1 MSIVGKIGAELEQ
14 LKRRIPGVTT
24 ATITG
29 VSPLRIRGASGDVL
43 VQHTYGWPVSVGDL
57 VLVVRV
63 GSAVWAIGPVSQPVY
78 PAGVGTVTGAAVGGL
93 VPVLTDD
100 GRGGTRTVNVPGPS
114 GLSTGSR
121 VGLSWAQTPTGW
133 VGHITTVLSANPTG
147 APAPPPPEVNPIQ
160 PDEPPVVPQPRDIQV
175 KASDIR
181 TWRDGKWRGADAK
194 GAAYQGRYASSSYG
208 PNHGFWAYGP
218 GAFDTLRGLEV
229 TSVEVWMRALGGVG
243 PGAATPV
250 YFRMHDAARFS
261 SSYPALSG
269 AADSTHS
276 LRDNASG
283 WLALPPAWGQDL
295 VDGVRAGLAVVH
307 DGSAHYGGFASL
319 AADGMSGAIRIKAR

>member
-1 MSIVGKIGAELEQ
+1 MSVIGKIGAELEQ

-29 VSPLRIRGASGDVL
+29 VSPLRIRGASGGVL
-43 VQHTYGWPVSVGDL
+43 VQRTYGWPVSVGDL
-57 VLVVRV
+57 VLVLRV

-100 GRGGTRTVNVPGPS
+100 GRGGTRTVNVPGPT
-114 GLSTGSR
+114 GLTTGAR

-133 VGHITTVLSANPTG
+133 MGHITTVLSANPTG
-147 APAPPPPEVNPIQ
+147 APAPPPPAVNPVQ
-160 PDEPPVVPQPRDIQV
+160 PDEPPVVSQPRDLEV
-175 KASDIR
+175 PASEIR

-194 GAAYQGRYASSSYG
+194 GAAYMGRYASSSYG
-208 PNHGFWAYGP
+208 ANHGFWAYGP
-218 GAFDTLRGLEV
+218 GAFSPLNGLEV
-229 TSVEVWMRALGGVG
+229 TSFEVWMRALGGVG
-243 PGAATPV
+243 PGAATPI

-261 SSYPALSG
+261 SSYPALSPQ
-269 AADSTHS
+269 AHDDHE

-283 WLALPPAWGQDL
+283 WLALPPAWGQAL
-295 VDGVRAGLAVVH
+295 VDGTWAGLAVVYN
-307 DGSAHYGGFASL
+307 GSAHYNAFASL
-319 AADGMSGAIRIKAR
+319 AADGNSGAIRMKAR